1 MIPPMMTLFR
11 SIAPD
16 VVLTTALLVGFA
28 AACAAQVPAP
38 DDVAAAPPDA
48 VTTASG
54 LAHKVVQAGTGSQHP
69 SATSNV
75 TVHYTGWL
83 MDGAK
88 FDSSLDRGEPFE
100 FVIGGG
106 QVIRG
111 WDQGVESM
119 KVGGKRELII
129 PPSLAYGNRGVGNII
144 PPGATLKFEVEL
156 IGNR

>member
-38 DDVAAAPPDA
+38 DAVAAAPPDA

-83 MDGAK
+83 TDGSM
-88 FDSSLDRGEPFE
+88 FDSSVTRGQPATFPLNG
-100 FVIGGG
+100 VIS
-106 QVIRG
+106 G
-111 WDQGVESM
+111 WTEGVQLM
-119 KVGGKRELII
+119 VVGEKRRFWI
-129 PPSLAYGNRGVGNII
+129 PADLAYGEN
-144 PPGATLKFEVEL
+144 PGGGRPGGTLVFDVEL
-156 IGNR
+156 LAIQ